1 MQNTTTGISAESLVS
16 VMQEHQQIEAA
27 SAAADHAL
35 QDRGLLY
42 LPSDFAQHDVEG
54 FMVSRIRARGTMQT
68 PFVSDFAG
76 YTINHADAG
85 TTVFVDAQEMAATAV
100 LNLGYPTHPGHA
112 DNKAK
117 LAPIKTAAYRALLGV
132 VDKPLTQQKAAEFFE
147 DWAGQLLYFSDG
159 ENPAAISAKQAVA
172 AVRRITIENLARVD
186 SEAQSLSA
194 NRSAFESVSASSKDP
209 IPTFVYF
216 ECRPYADLAQRTF
229 VLRLGILT
237 GEKTPSLVLRIQ
249 KAEEHT
255 EEMANELAGLIREAF
270 TGAEI
275 PVLLGTYAKGA

>member
-1 MQNTTTGISAESLVS
+1 MQDTFTAISTESLVS
-16 VMQEHQQIEAA
+16 IMQEHQQIEAA
-27 SAAADHAL
+27 SAAADRAL
-35 QDRGLLY
+35 KASGLLY
-42 LPSDFAQHDVEG
+42 LPSDFTQHDVEG
-54 FMVSRIRARGTMQT
+54 FMDQRRRARGTMNT
-68 PFVSDFAG
+68 PFVGDFAG
-76 YTINHADAG
+76 YTVNHADAG

-100 LNLGYPTHPGHA
+100 LNLGGPSDPGHA

-117 LAPIKTAAYRALLGV
+117 LAPIKTAAYRALLSV
-132 VDKPLTQQKAAEFFE
+132 VDKPLTQQKTAEFFE
-147 DWAGQLLYFSDG
+147 DWAGQLMYFSDG

-216 ECRPYADLAQRTF
+216 ECKPYADLAERTF

-255 EEMANELAGLIREAF
+255 EEMANELAGLIRNAF
-270 TGAEI
+270 TGADI
-275 PVLLGTYAKGA
+275 PVLLGSYARGA